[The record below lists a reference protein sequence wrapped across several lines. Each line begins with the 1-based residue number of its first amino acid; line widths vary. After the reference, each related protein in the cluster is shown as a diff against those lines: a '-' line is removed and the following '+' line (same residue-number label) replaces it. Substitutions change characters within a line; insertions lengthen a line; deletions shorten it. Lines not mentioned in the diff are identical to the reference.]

1 MANLTNKQPEEK
13 ETGNTFAKIM
23 GIFTLV
29 VLCVFPVVYHNY
41 YFDILET
48 KYQFYC
54 ASAISMIVMMC
65 GWGLYNGK
73 IVEYL
78 NDVSFKKIFKSL
90 NCVDWALLAF
100 WFANVMSCVFC
111 SWRWE
116 AFWGTSGRYNGVFLM
131 TIYVVVYFLTT
142 RFLKL
147 KRVYLDVF
155 LLVSIFVCL
164 FGITDYFQMD
174 LLGFKERMLD
184 RQKALYTSTL
194 GNINTYTVYVG
205 AALCIS
211 MILYILESCSK
222 RMVFYFAMM
231 VFSMVALITGA
242 SDNAYLTLVALFGL
256 SPLYLFRKKTWLR
269 KYLASVAAFLTVVI
283 FVGWINESYSDIV
296 LGLDSIFVII
306 SSLSILPIITAALW
320 VIVGI
325 WTVVAR
331 KNGSQNEEL
340 SKALILAWCAVIVA
354 VVAVVVYILYDANI
368 AGNAEKYNAIKNYV
382 VFDDDWGTLRGYVWK
397 RSVILFVDILTPF
410 QKLFGYGADTFK
422 LLMMQYYPPEK
433 STVFDSAHNEY
444 LHFLVTT
451 GFVGMTAYI
460 ATLATAV
467 ISMAK
472 RMKDRPE
479 VAAIMF
485 VVLAYATQATVNINL
500 PVIFPLIWQ
509 LLAMGLSK
517 KAEE

>member
-147 KRVYLDVF
+147 KRV
-155 LLVSIFVCL
+155 
-164 FGITDYFQMD
+164 
-174 LLGFKERMLD
+174 
-184 RQKALYTSTL
+184 
-194 GNINTYTVYVG
+194 
-205 AALCIS
+205 
-211 MILYILESCSK
+211 
-222 RMVFYFAMM
+222 
-231 VFSMVALITGA
+231 
-242 SDNAYLTLVALFGL
+242 
-256 SPLYLFRKKTWLR
+256 
-269 KYLASVAAFLTVVI
+269 
-283 FVGWINESYSDIV
+283 
-296 LGLDSIFVII
+296 
-306 SSLSILPIITAALW
+306 
-320 VIVGI
+320 
-325 WTVVAR
+325 
-331 KNGSQNEEL
+331 
-340 SKALILAWCAVIVA
+340 
-354 VVAVVVYILYDANI
+354 
-368 AGNAEKYNAIKNYV
+368 
-382 VFDDDWGTLRGYVWK
+382 
-397 RSVILFVDILTPF
+397 
-410 QKLFGYGADTFK
+410 
-422 LLMMQYYPPEK
+422 
-433 STVFDSAHNEY
+433 
-444 LHFLVTT
+444 
-451 GFVGMTAYI
+451 
-460 ATLATAV
+460 
-467 ISMAK
+467 
-472 RMKDRPE
+472 
-479 VAAIMF
+479 
-485 VVLAYATQATVNINL
+485 
-500 PVIFPLIWQ
+500 
-509 LLAMGLSK
+509 
-517 KAEE
+517 